1 MGRGLFAVVHF
12 PHTKH
17 FTCTMT
23 MRGLTSSMI
32 FAALLAL
39 AAMPTTDATVVRAPA
54 RPITY
59 AARTHRPRQT
69 RRSRGCVV
77 WRGVWRGT
85 F

>member
-1 MGRGLFAVVHF
+1 
-12 PHTKH
+12 
-17 FTCTMT
+17 MT

-54 RPITY
+54 RPTTY
-59 AARTHRPRQT
+59 AARMHRPQT
-69 RRSRGCVV
+69 RRGCVV
-77 WRGVWRGT
+77 WRSVWRGT